1 MTQFLSIAGRSSEGV
16 GGRPSFALEILAIF
30 WRRRVAK
37 IQYRAKIPEAR
48 EIRAEWLSHFP
59 TERTP
64 GLSTIR
70 RHLPA
75 AKTES
80 VQRAGVMTVTGTGRI
95 RTIGLTRDALADV
108 ADSGRPIAKQS
119 QLYQIETIAAF
130 DADSG

>member
-1 MTQFLSIAGRSSEGV
+1 MTQFLSSAGRSSEGV
-16 GGRPSFALEILAIF
+16 GGRPSLALEILAIF

-37 IQYRAKIPEAR
+37 IQYRTKIAEAR

-95 RTIGLTRDALADV
+95 RTIGLSREALADV
-108 ADSGRPIAKQS
+108 AEG
-119 QLYQIETIAAF
+119 EMH
-130 DADSG
+130 